1 MNEAK
6 GRRIAWFLHRPL
18 FLESPDEGDTGYLS
32 VEPQSRAHLLDLV
45 KCYSVALVAS
55 GHLHKAHE
63 FRHDGTHY
71 IWEPSPAF
79 LIVPEMKPPP
89 MPRKNPL
96 GAVVYEFANMAL
108 QAAIATVPG
117 LISHWI
123 DYFVTDGGLT
133 LSMIPRYRIR

>member
-1 MNEAK
+1 
-6 GRRIAWFLHRPL
+6 
-18 FLESPDEGDTGYLS
+18 
-32 VEPQSRAHLLDLV
+32 
-45 KCYSVALVAS
+45 
-55 GHLHKAHE
+55 
-63 FRHDGTHY
+63 
-71 IWEPSPAF
+71 
-79 LIVPEMKPPP
+79 MKPPP

>member
-1 MNEAK
+1 M
-6 GRRIAWFLHRPL
+6 
-18 FLESPDEGDTGYLS
+18 S

-55 GHLHKAHE
+55 GHLHKAHD

-71 IWEPSPAF
+71 IWEHSPAF

-89 MPRKNPL
+89 MPRENRL

-108 QAAIATVPG
+108 QATIATVPG